1 MATKFRSPLTSMLIR
16 RSKPEPQP
24 SEAAAVT
31 AFSANASDKAA
42 QK

>member
-24 SEAAAVT
+24 AEAAVT
-31 AFSANASDKAA
+31 AFNASSSGKAA